1 MRLSTPKD
9 AFMASVLA
17 NTLPNKC
24 VKARC
29 GSMSLKPKDS
39 TQAQLK
45 QLWGGFVPSLTPE
58 QIDLSIQLWE
68 KIKARRKLEQNL
80 KSEKEPLEAPV
91 KPRNQH

>member
-1 MRLSTPKD
+1 
-9 AFMASVLA
+9 MAIVLA

-80 KSEKEPLEAPV
+80 ASEKEPLEAPV